1 MIVVKL
7 QQHGTIC
14 TVNTS
19 TNPDGYNDKT
29 RGMPGGVIGN
39 EGDVWAKENKNYNLW
54 DNEW

>member
-19 TNPDGYNDKT
+19 PNGYDDKT
-29 RGMPGGVIGN
+29 LGMPGGEIGN

-54 DNEW
+54 NDEW

>member
-19 TNPDGYNDKT
+19 PNGYDGYT
-29 RGMPGGVIGN
+29 PPMPGDGTIGN
-39 EGDVWAKENKNYNLW
+39 EDDVWAKGYKNSNLW
-54 DNEW
+54 DDEW

>member
-19 TNPDGYNDKT
+19 PNPDGYNDKT
-29 RGMPGGVIGN
+29 LGMPDGTIGN
-39 EGDVWAKENKNYNLW
+39 ESDVWAKENKNYNLW